1 MLRHR
6 PLATRFDFYQ
16 IALKERT
23 PMSNASISLRT
34 LTCASLATLMF
45 AACGGGGGGSNPTTE
60 TASIGSA
67 SPSAGS
73 DSTPDTAS
81 TGSGSPSAGSTGSAK
96 PSTPT
101 SSNGPFGQDASK
113 YELAFSDEFENGFD
127 TSKWNDYIWYSSS
140 QGPKNYTVEDGKLKM
155 WPQADSSGRFHNRT
169 IDTDG
174 KYYQT
179 YGYFEI
185 EAKLPVGKGTWPAF
199 WLLNHDGAG
208 NLRPEIDILE
218 AYAGGGPNSGWSD
231 SKLHPTAFA
240 ATSWPRGI
248 ENGLAGTKTHQP
260 GVDLSAGFH
269 KYAVKW
275 EPGKQ
280 TYYFDGK
287 EFLTVNSSMS
297 SRMYI
302 LLDLWY
308 GSASGNPDGSTPQG
322 KSNSYEVNYV
332 RAWKLK

>member
-1 MLRHR
+1 
-6 PLATRFDFYQ
+6 
-16 IALKERT
+16 
-23 PMSNASISLRT
+23 MSHASISLRTLRT

-45 AACGGGGGGSNPTTE
+45 AACGGGGGGGTSATDTV
-60 TASIGSA
+60 SA
-67 SPSAGS
+67 SSGNS
-73 DSTPDTAS
+73 SS
-81 TGSGSPSAGSTGSAK
+81 GNSSGSVKPGNSA
-96 PSTPT
+96 PT
-101 SSNGPFGQDASK
+101 DGPFGQDASK
-113 YELAFSDEFENGFD
+113 FELAFSDEFEGGFD
-127 TSKWNDYIWYSSS
+127 TSVWNDYIWYSSS

-155 WPQADSSGRFHNRT
+155 WPQADSSGNFHNRT

-174 KYYQT
+174 KKYFT

-199 WLLNHDGAG
+199 WLLNHDASG
-208 NLRPEIDILE
+208 NHRPEIDILE

-231 SKLHPTAFA
+231 SNLHPTAFA

-248 ENGLAGTKTHQP
+248 ENGTAGTKTLQP
-260 GVDLSAGFH
+260 GVDLSAGYH

-287 EFLTVNSSMS
+287 EFLTVNSDMS

-322 KSNSYEVNYV
+322 KSNSFEVNYV

>member
-1 MLRHR
+1 
-6 PLATRFDFYQ
+6 
-16 IALKERT
+16 
-23 PMSNASISLRT
+23 MSNASISLRTLRT

-45 AACGGGGGGSNPTTE
+45 AACGGGGSTPTT
-60 TASIGSA
+60 
-67 SPSAGS
+67 
-73 DSTPDTAS
+73 DTAS
-81 TGSGSPSAGSTGSAK
+81 TDTASAGSGSAAPGNSA
-96 PSTPT
+96 PT
-101 SSNGPFGQDASK
+101 SGPYGQDASQ
-113 YELAFSDEFENGFD
+113 YELAFSDEFDNGFD

-140 QGPKNYTVEDGKLKM
+140 QGPKNYAVEDGKLKM

-199 WLLNHDGAG
+199 WLLNHDQGG
-208 NLRPEIDILE
+208 NIRPEIDILE

-231 SKLHPTAFA
+231 SRLHPTAFA

-248 ENGLAGTKTHQP
+248 ENGTAGTRTLQA
-260 GVDLSAGFH
+260 GLDLSAGFH

-287 EFLTVNSSMS
+287 EFLTVNADMP

-308 GSASGNPDGSTPQG
+308 GSASGQPDGSTPQG

>member
-1 MLRHR
+1 
-6 PLATRFDFYQ
+6 
-16 IALKERT
+16 
-23 PMSNASISLRT
+23 MSNASISLRTLRT

-45 AACGGGGGGSNPTTE
+45 TACGGGGGGSSD
-60 TASIGSA
+60 TA
-67 SPSAGS
+67 
-73 DSTPDTAS
+73 TDTAS
-81 TGSGSPSAGSTGSAK
+81 AGAGNSLGGNASGSAK
-96 PSTPT
+96 PGQ
-101 SSNGPFGQDASK
+101 SSPADGPFGQDASK
-113 YELAFSDEFENGFD
+113 FELAFSDEFEGGFD
-127 TSKWNDYIWYSSS
+127 TSVWNDYIWYSSS
-140 QGPKNYTVEDGKLKM
+140 QGPKNYAVEDGKLKM
-155 WPQADSSGRFHNRT
+155 WPQADGSGKFHNRT

-174 KYYQT
+174 KKYFT

-199 WLLNHDGAG
+199 WLLNHDASG
-208 NLRPEIDILE
+208 NHRPEIDILE

-248 ENGLAGTKTHQP
+248 ENGTAGTKTHQP

-287 EFLTVNSSMS
+287 EFLTVNSNMS
-297 SRMYI
+297 ERMYI